1 SHDKAEQ
8 ASTLRQ
14 LVDGG
19 LMSRSTARR
28 QLAGTY
34 DVDDDHAEAD
44 AISADEAASIARAD
58 TMPAVQTKAAAD
70 VES

>member
-1 SHDKAEQ
+1 
-8 ASTLRQ
+8 
-14 LVDGG
+14 
-19 LMSRSTARR
+19 MSRSTARR